1 MESKQQKLIVPWDFT
16 PVAENALLYAF
27 KIGAFFENYCIHLI
41 YVVESAGF
49 FSKGKMTQEEAA
61 EKLKVDA
68 TRIKEEH
75 GIEVKTF
82 VQEGNLFYT
91 INEHAFDV
99 GAAFVI
105 MGTHGIKGVQKLT
118 GSRALKVIA
127 GSNVPYLVI
136 QDAPQSEQIFQ
147 NIVFPLDFRASAKE
161 GLPWAIKAANQFNSH
176 IHIFMPHATDSGI
189 QKKLNGNLTVAKRHF
204 ETNNVEFS
212 VHSAVKGGNY
222 ASEVV
227 KLSVELEADLILI
240 MTTPNLDFTDYIFGA
255 QEQYIIANNAKLPV
269 MCINPAMI

>member
-16 PVAENALLYAF
+16 HVAENALLYAF
-27 KIGAFFENYCIHLI
+27 KIGAFFENYCINLI
-41 YVVESAGF
+41 HVVESAGF
-49 FSKGKMTQEEAA
+49 FSKGKMTQEEAE

-68 TRIKEEH
+68 ARIKEEH
-75 GIEVKTF
+75 GVEVNTL

-99 GAAFVI
+99 EAAFVI

-136 QDAPQSEQIFQ
+136 QDAPQSENIFQ
-147 NIVFPLDFRASAKE
+147 NIVFPLDFRATAKE

-176 IHIFMPHATDSGI
+176 IHIFMPHATDTGI
-189 QKKLNGNLTVAKRHF
+189 QRKLNGNLTVAKRHF